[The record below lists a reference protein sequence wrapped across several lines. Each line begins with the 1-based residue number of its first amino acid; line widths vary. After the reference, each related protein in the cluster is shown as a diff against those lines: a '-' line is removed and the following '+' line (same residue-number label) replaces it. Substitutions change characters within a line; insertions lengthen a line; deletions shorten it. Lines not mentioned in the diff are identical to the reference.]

1 MDPSRPKGVY
11 LLHSLHCWSGQELQS
26 LKDTINQ
33 IAQQNASAIKYD
45 HNQYVFTLTGSDP
58 KQQKQALDALEEFL
72 DSKAPAWPAL
82 PEKRFRDV
90 KRPSP
95 SESSTS
101 ELLVDLVDLS
111 TTLAATNIA
120 PPQQMTHSAEVEVD
134 DRVTDPFEMHYADK
148 RQKVD
153 IPTMLAERAGCV
165 ATLSEDGRHI
175 TITGEIKSSVDKCV
189 VQINRM
195 QEYFLRPAAR
205 LAPVTL
211 VYGTV
216 REEFRFFFMPVQEHR
231 FYSKHIKFLPSSM
244 PSSHQPTHFY
254 VIEKAVFDN
263 ERGTWVRAG
272 ARLSPNN
279 APYTYSPVTRG
290 YSQPNAGYA
299 PTPQDSQIARASSGS
314 WGSIPASPRAPQAW
328 QSPTPQK
335 QSRQFDYASSSPAGR
350 SPTPQQQSR
359 QYDYAPVSPAGR
371 SPTPQAS
378 PQNSWTGSTTPKLP
392 PAQGKI
398 MRVEEPEWASP
409 TFTPSGANDFPSLPM
424 GGKAPPKRSGMPA
437 LPPLRIVG
445 GTQDMSRPPTAG
457 STRSTSSAQSAT
469 HSVDSPSSSSLV
481 FGDQEFEF
489 LERQSALHPGRARL
503 HEGDMTGLE
512 LGKLRDPAQ
521 ERADSERT
529 IRRLPVQQVSP
540 LQSSSRPDSS
550 LDIFINEMRTFN
562 MQRLSQAIRAGL
574 RELQGQRQEIRL
586 FGRLGCVLFPAT
598 PALLHRPWDIT
609 QVESAIVKEHG
620 VRPLFSPVVTTV
632 HEHVSHLFGLLG
644 SAKSESA
651 QFEVICDTRT
661 NPSSRYTQTLVTVP
675 STVAILDRVVTPW
688 KTFGEVMWNSVDK
701 SQDFEILLQAREGV
715 IHDINTA
722 LGRTDVKPFNAFRKK
737 LSIGT
742 HNSHITCHNIT
753 NYLEIK
759 SINFRQTRTYD
770 KPGQFSILIH
780 KVEELQLSRT
790 EGLDAV
796 TGRAVETS
804 KRWFE
809 LEIQSETMNRRV
821 QQNLSLIPGTV
832 ADWQVEDIIGQD
844 PSEPEELAKMV
855 KALIYMVEE
864 CDARFRF

>member
-1 MDPSRPKGVY
+1 MDPPRSKEIY

-33 IAQQNASAIKYD
+33 IAQQNASSIKYD

-72 DSKAPAWPAL
+72 DSKAPAWPVL

-90 KRPSP
+90 KRPS
-95 SESSTS
+95 STETSTS

-111 TTLAATNIA
+111 TTLASTNIT
-120 PPQQMTHSAEVEVD
+120 PPQRMTHSAEVEID
-134 DRVTDPFEMHYADK
+134 YRVTDPFEMFYADK
-148 RQKVD
+148 KQKVD

-165 ATLSEDGRHI
+165 AALSEDGRHI

-189 VQINRM
+189 VQISRM
-195 QEYFLRPAAR
+195 QDYFLRPPAR

-216 REEFRFFFMPVQEHR
+216 REEFRFFFLPVQEHR

-244 PSSHQPTHFY
+244 PTSLQPTHFY

-263 ERGTWVRAG
+263 DRGTWAIRAG
-272 ARLSPNN
+272 ARLSPSN

-299 PTPQDSQIARASSGS
+299 PAPQDSQATRTTSGA
-314 WGSIPASPRAPQAW
+314 WGSTPASPRAPQSW
-328 QSPTPQK
+328 QSPTPER
-335 QSRQFDYASSSPAGR
+335 QSRQF
-350 SPTPQQQSR
+350 
-359 QYDYAPVSPAGR
+359 DYAPVSPAGR
-371 SPTPQAS
+371 SPTPQGS
-378 PQNSWTGSTTPKLP
+378 PQASWAGNTASKLP

-398 MRVEEPEWASP
+398 RRVEEPEWASP
-409 TFTPSGANDFPSLPM
+409 TFTPSGDGDFPSLHV
-424 GGKAPPKRSGMPA
+424 GSKAPPKRTGMPA

-445 GTQDMSRPPTAG
+445 GSQDTSRPPSVG
-457 STRSTSSAQSAT
+457 STRSANPAQSAN
-469 HSVDSPSSSSLV
+469 HSVDSSSSSSSNLV
-481 FGDQEFEF
+481 FGDREFEF

-503 HEGDMTGLE
+503 NEGDMAGLE
-512 LGKLRDPAQ
+512 LGRLRDPAQ

-540 LQSSSRPDSS
+540 LQSTSRRDSR
-550 LDIFINEMRTFN
+550 LDVFIDEMRTFN

-574 RELQGQRQEIRL
+574 RELQGQRKEIRL
-586 FGRLGCVLFPAT
+586 FGRLGCVLFPAN
-598 PALLHRPWDIT
+598 PALLNKPWDIT
-609 QVESAIVKEHG
+609 QVESVVVKEHG
-620 VRPLFSPVVTTV
+620 VKPLFSPVLTTV
-632 HEHVSHLFGLLG
+632 HAHVSNLFGLLG

-661 NPSSRYTQTLVTVP
+661 NPSSRYVRTLVTVP

-688 KTFGEVMWNSVDK
+688 QTFGEVMWTSVDK
-701 SQDFEILLQAREGV
+701 SLDFEILLQAREGV
-715 IHDINTA
+715 IHDIHTA

-742 HNSHITCHNIT
+742 HNSHITCHNIN

-809 LEIQSETMNRRV
+809 LEIQSETMNRRL

-844 PSEPEELAKMV
+844 PSDPEELAKMV

-864 CDARFRF
+864 CDERFRF

>member
-1 MDPSRPKGVY
+1 MDPHPPKGIY

-95 SESSTS
+95 SETSTS

-111 TTLAATNIA
+111 TTLASTNIT
-120 PPQQMTHSAEVEVD
+120 PPQQMTHSAEID
-134 DRVTDPFEMHYADK
+134 IDSRIPDPFEMFYADK
-148 RQKVD
+148 KQKVD

-189 VQINRM
+189 VQISRM
-195 QEYFLRPAAR
+195 QEYFLRPPAR

-216 REEFRFFFMPVQEHR
+216 REEFRFFFLPVQEHR

-244 PSSHQPTHFY
+244 PTSLQPSHFY
-254 VIEKAVFDN
+254 VIEKAVFDS
-263 ERGTWVRAG
+263 ERGKWAIRAG
-272 ARLSPNN
+272 ARLAPNN

-299 PTPQDSQIARASSGS
+299 SAPLENQAARANSGA
-314 WGSIPASPRAPQAW
+314 WGMTPPSPRAPQSW
-328 QSPTPQK
+328 HSPSPQR
-335 QSRQFDYASSSPAGR
+335 QSRLLDYTS
-350 SPTPQQQSR
+350 
-359 QYDYAPVSPAGR
+359 VSPAGR
-371 SPTPQAS
+371 SPTPQGS
-378 PQNSWTGSTTPKLP
+378 PQATWTGNTASKFP
-392 PAQGKI
+392 PAQGAI
-398 MRVEEPEWASP
+398 RRVEEPEWASP
-409 TFTPSGANDFPSLPM
+409 TFTSSGAGDFPALPM
-424 GGKAPPKRSGMPA
+424 GGRAPAKRSGMPA
-437 LPPLRIVG
+437 LPPPRIV
-445 GTQDMSRPPTAG
+445 TASQDLSRPPTA
-457 STRSTSSAQSAT
+457 SSIRSTSSAQSAT
-469 HSVDSPSSSSLV
+469 HSIDSPSSGSLV

-503 HEGDMTGLE
+503 NEGDMAGLE
-512 LGKLRDPAQ
+512 LGRLRDPAQ

-540 LQSSSRPDSS
+540 LQSDSRRGSS
-550 LDIFINEMRTFN
+550 LDIFIDEMRTFN

-574 RELQGQRQEIRL
+574 RELQGQRKEIRL
-586 FGRLGCVLFPAT
+586 FGRLGCVLFPAN
-598 PALLHRPWDIT
+598 PALLNRSWDIT

-620 VRPLFSPVVTTV
+620 VRPLFSPVLTTV
-632 HEHVSHLFGLLG
+632 HAHVANLFGLLG

-661 NPSSRYTQTLVTVP
+661 NPSSRYVRTLVTVP

-688 KTFGEVMWNSVDK
+688 QTFGEVMWNSVDK
-701 SQDFEILLQAREGV
+701 SLDFEILLQAREGV

-742 HNSHITCHNIT
+742 HNSHITCHNIN

-809 LEIQSETMNRRV
+809 LEIQSETMNRRL

-844 PSEPEELAKMV
+844 PSDPEELAKMV

-864 CDARFRF
+864 CDERFRF